1 MLEPTKIYVN
11 SHNTRKVHFTL
22 TKDITYLDTNRLKD
36 KMMRLKMLQ
45 SEDFGKIKI
54 PNFTFEQTGDL
65 SLRIV
70 SEYVKGRYA
79 NRDEMIII
87 QQYAVERINKPNAQY
102 SFGDFNASNW
112 IVENKD
118 PWDLYAIDVDSY
130 QKIDIEHRWIKYKK
144 NVEQH
149 ERYQRLYGLDIP
161 R

>member
-87 QQYAVERINKPNAQY
+87 QQYAVERVNKPNAQY

-130 QKIDIEHRWIKYKK
+130 QLIDIKHRWIKYKK

>member
-1 MLEPTKIYVN
+1 
-11 SHNTRKVHFTL
+11 
-22 TKDITYLDTNRLKD
+22 
-36 KMMRLKMLQ
+36 MLQ
-45 SEDFGKIKI
+45 REDFGKIKI

-87 QQYAVERINKPNAQY
+87 QQYAVERVNKPNAQY

-130 QKIDIEHRWIKYKK
+130 QLIDIKHRWIKYKK

-149 ERYQRLYGLDIP
+149 ERYQRVYGLDIP

>member
-11 SHNTRKVHFTL
+11 SHNSRKVNFTL
-22 TKDITYLDTNRLKD
+22 TKDITYLDVNRLKD

-54 PNFTFEQTGDL
+54 PNFIFEQTGDL
-65 SLRIV
+65 SLRII

-79 NRDEMIII
+79 DRDDMIII
-87 QQYAVERINKPNAQY
+87 QKYAVERINKPNAEY
-102 SFGDFNASNW
+102 SFGDFNSSNW

-130 QKIDIEHRWIKYKK
+130 QLIDIKRRWIKYKK

-149 ERYQRLYGLDIP
+149 ERYQRLYGLDM
-161 R
+161 RR

>member
-11 SHNTRKVHFTL
+11 SHNSRKVHFTL
-22 TKDITYLDTNRLKD
+22 TKDITYLDVNRLED

-54 PNFTFEQTGDL
+54 PNFIFEQTGDL
-65 SLRIV
+65 SLRII

-79 NRDEMIII
+79 DRDDMIII
-87 QQYAVERINKPNAQY
+87 QKYAVERINKPNAEY

-130 QKIDIEHRWIKYKK
+130 QLIDIKRRWIKYKK

-149 ERYQRLYGLDIP
+149 ERYQRLYGLDM
-161 R
+161 RR

>member
-11 SHNTRKVHFTL
+11 SHNSRKVNFTL
-22 TKDITYLDTNRLKD
+22 TKDITYLDVNRLKD

-54 PNFTFEQTGDL
+54 PNFIFEQTGDL
-65 SLRIV
+65 SLRII

-79 NRDEMIII
+79 DRDDMIII
-87 QQYAVERINKPNAQY
+87 QKYAVERINKPNAEY

-130 QKIDIEHRWIKYKK
+130 QLIDIKRRWIKYKK

-149 ERYQRLYGLDIP
+149 ERYQRLYGLDM
-161 R
+161 RR

>member
-22 TKDITYLDTNRLKD
+22 TKDITYLDVNRLKD

-87 QQYAVERINKPNAQY
+87 QQYAVERVNKPNAQY

-130 QKIDIEHRWIKYKK
+130 QLIDIKHRWIKYKK

>member
-22 TKDITYLDTNRLKD
+22 TKDITYLDVNRLKD

-45 SEDFGKIKI
+45 REDFGKIKI

-87 QQYAVERINKPNAQY
+87 QQYAVERVNKPNAQY

-112 IVENKD
+112 IVDQKKPN
-118 PWDLYAIDVDSY
+118 DLYAIDVDSY
-130 QKIDIEHRWIKYKK
+130 QLIDIKHRWIKYK
-144 NVEQH
+144 
-149 ERYQRLYGLDIP
+149 RM
-161 R
+161 

>member
-1 MLEPTKIYVN
+1 
-11 SHNTRKVHFTL
+11 
-22 TKDITYLDTNRLKD
+22 
-36 KMMRLKMLQ
+36 MLQ
-45 SEDFGKIKI
+45 REDFGKIKI

-65 SLRIV
+65 SLRII

-79 NRDEMIII
+79 DRDDMIII
-87 QQYAVERINKPNAQY
+87 QKYAVERINKPNAEY

-149 ERYQRLYGLDIP
+149 ERYQRLYGLDM
-161 R
+161 RR

>member
-22 TKDITYLDTNRLKD
+22 TKDITYLDVNRLKD

-45 SEDFGKIKI
+45 REAFGKIKI

-87 QQYAVERINKPNAQY
+87 QQYSVERVNKPNPQS

-130 QKIDIEHRWIKYKK
+130 QLIDIKHRWIKYKK

>member
-1 MLEPTKIYVN
+1 MLKPTKIYLN
-11 SHNTRKVHFTL
+11 SHNSRKVHFTL
-22 TKDITYLDTNRLKD
+22 TKDITYLDVNRLKD

-45 SEDFGKIKI
+45 KEDFGKIKI

-65 SLRIV
+65 SLRII

-79 NRDEMIII
+79 DRDDMIII
-87 QQYAVERINKPNAQY
+87 QKYAVERINKPNAEY

-149 ERYQRLYGLDIP
+149 ERYQRLYGLDM
-161 R
+161 RR